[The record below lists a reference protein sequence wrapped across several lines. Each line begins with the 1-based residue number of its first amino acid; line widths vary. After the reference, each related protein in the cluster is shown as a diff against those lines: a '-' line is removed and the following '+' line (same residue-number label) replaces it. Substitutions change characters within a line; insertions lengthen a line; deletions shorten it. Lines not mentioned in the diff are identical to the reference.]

1 MKRFYLLH
9 HLDYVQIPT
18 GQDEQAFA
26 NSILGRVVLDY
37 REPGRNY
44 VTITRTSENA
54 AVLAS
59 NSHAF
64 DKLGEAVSKAKSLK
78 LKLTVQKIL
87 GFEEEATKAGDRQ
100 VKAGTVTYHFFVSDD
115 AIDQVRRDAKVKE
128 KLQTWLARGGSRVW
142 LIVGFIMART
152 ADTSD
157 GARATHASKAS
168 VDPAAA
174 FQDVSVN
181 IEASRESKQ
190 GQHGDAKLS
199 KLSVVAVRYM
209 CLQRPYLSRGPA
221 ITTKLKSGPADF
233 SADKPDPKS
242 DDWVADVVDGS
253 ITDILRDSDELD
265 HEDFGDVSFAFD
277 ADDDGDYDEDDED
290 DEDGNEDEDEDEDEA
305 FD

>member
-1 MKRFYLLH
+1 MRRFYLLH
-9 HLDYVQIPT
+9 HLDYVQLPT
-18 GQDEQAFA
+18 GQDEQAFV

-64 DKLGEAVSKAKSLK
+64 DRLGEAVSKSKSLK

-115 AIDQVRRDAKVKE
+115 AIDQVRGDAKVKQ

-142 LIVGFIMART
+142 LIAGFIMART

-157 GARATHASKAS
+157 GDQASHASKAS

-174 FQDVSVN
+174 LQDVSVN
-181 IEASRESKQ
+181 VEASRESRQ
-190 GQHGDAKLS
+190 GQHGDATLS
-199 KLSVVAVRYM
+199 KLSVVAVRYL

-221 ITTKLKSGPADF
+221 VTTKLKSGPADF

-277 ADDDGDYDEDDED
+277 ADDEDYDED
-290 DEDGNEDEDEDEDEA
+290 EDGDTDEGEDEA

>member
-18 GQDEQAFA
+18 GEDEQVFV

-44 VTITRTSENA
+44 VTITRTPETA

-64 DKLGEAVSKAKSLK
+64 DQLREAVSKSKSLK

-100 VKAGTVTYHFFVSDD
+100 VKAATVTYHFFVSDD
-115 AIDQVRRDAKVKE
+115 AIDQVRRDARVKE

-142 LIVGFIMART
+142 LITGFIMART

-157 GARATHASKAS
+157 GVQATHASKAS

-174 FQDVSVN
+174 LQDVSVN
-181 IEASRESKQ
+181 VEASRESKQ

-221 ITTKLKSGPADF
+221 VTTKLKSGPADF
-233 SADKPDPKS
+233 SAEKPDPKS

-253 ITDILRDSDELD
+253 ITDILKDSDELD

-277 ADDDGDYDEDDED
+277 ADDDEDYDEVD
-290 DEDGNEDEDEDEDEA
+290 EDEDEDEDET

>member
-9 HLDYVQIPT
+9 HLDYVQIPAV
-18 GQDEQAFA
+18 QDEQAFV
-26 NSILGRVVLDY
+26 NSILGRVVMDY

-44 VTITRTSENA
+44 VTITRTSDNA

-64 DKLGEAVSKAKSLK
+64 DRLGEAVSKSKSLK

-115 AIDQVRRDAKVKE
+115 AIDQIRRDAKVKQ

-142 LIVGFIMART
+142 LIAGFIMART

-157 GARATHASKAS
+157 GDQASHASKAS

-174 FQDVSVN
+174 LQDVSVN
-181 IEASRESKQ
+181 VEVSRESKQ
-190 GQHGDAKLS
+190 GQHGDATLS
-199 KLSVVAVRYM
+199 KLSVVAVRYL

-221 ITTKLKSGPADF
+221 VTTKLKSGPADF

-253 ITDILRDSDELD
+253 ITDILKDSDELD

-277 ADDDGDYDEDDED
+277 ADDEDYDEDE
-290 DEDGNEDEDEDEDEA
+290 DEDGDIDEGEDEDEDEA

>member
-9 HLDYVQIPT
+9 HLDYVQIPA
-18 GQDEQAFA
+18 GEDEQAFV

-44 VTITRTSENA
+44 VTIARTSENA

-64 DKLGEAVSKAKSLK
+64 DKLGEAVSKSKSLK
-78 LKLTVQKIL
+78 LKLTAQKIF
-87 GFEEEATKAGDRQ
+87 GFEEEASKAGDRE

-157 GARATHASKAS
+157 GARVSHTSKAS

-174 FQDVSVN
+174 LQDVSVN
-181 IEASRESKQ
+181 IEASRESKE

-209 CLQRPYLSRGPA
+209 CLQRPYLSRGPTV
-221 ITTKLKSGPADF
+221 TTKLKSGPADF
-233 SADKPDPKS
+233 SADKPNAKS
-242 DDWVADVVDGS
+242 EDWVADVVDGS
-253 ITDILRDSDELD
+253 ITDILKDSDELD

-277 ADDDGDYDEDDED
+277 ADDDED
-290 DEDGNEDEDEDEDEA
+290 DEDGDEDDDEGYEDEDED
-305 FD
+305 

>member
-18 GQDEQAFA
+18 GEDEQTFV
-26 NSILGRVVLDY
+26 NSILGRVVMDY

-44 VTITRTSENA
+44 VTIARTPENT

-64 DKLGEAVSKAKSLK
+64 DKLGEAVSNSKSLK
-78 LKLTVQKIL
+78 LKLTVQKIF
-87 GFEEEATKAGDRQ
+87 GFEEEATKTGDRQ

-115 AIDQVRRDAKVKE
+115 AIEQVRRDAKVKE

-157 GARATHASKAS
+157 GVQATHTSKAN

-181 IEASRESKQ
+181 IEASRESKE

-209 CLQRPYLSRGPA
+209 CLQRPYLSRGPE

-233 SADKPDPKS
+233 SADGPGQKS
-242 DDWVADVVDGS
+242 DDWMAEVVEGS
-253 ITDILRDSDELD
+253 ITDILKDSDELD
-265 HEDFGDVSFAFD
+265 HEDFGDISFAFD
-277 ADDDGDYDEDDED
+277 ADDDEGYDEE
-290 DEDGNEDEDEDEDEA
+290 DEDGYEDEDEDEDEDEA
-305 FD
+305 ID

>member
-18 GQDEQAFA
+18 GEDEQTFV
-26 NSILGRVVLDY
+26 NSILGRVVMDY

-44 VTITRTSENA
+44 VTVARTPENR

-59 NSHAF
+59 NNHAF
-64 DKLGEAVSKAKSLK
+64 DKLGEAVSKSKSLK
-78 LKLTVQKIL
+78 LKLTIQKII
-87 GFEEEATKAGDRQ
+87 GFEEEATKTGDRQ

-115 AIDQVRRDAKVKE
+115 AIEQVRRDARVKE

-157 GARATHASKAS
+157 GAQATHTSKAN

-181 IEASRESKQ
+181 IEASRGSKQ

-199 KLSVVAVRYM
+199 KLSVVAVRYK
-209 CLQRPYLSRGPA
+209 CLQRPYLSRGPE

-233 SADKPDPKS
+233 SADEPDQKS
-242 DDWVADVVDGS
+242 DGWVADVVDGS
-253 ITDILRDSDELD
+253 ITDILKDSDELD
-265 HEDFGDVSFAFD
+265 HEDFGDISFAFD
-277 ADDDGDYDEDDED
+277 ADDDEDYDEGDEG
-290 DEDGNEDEDEDEDEA
+290 EYEDESDDAALD
-305 FD
+305 

>member
-18 GQDEQAFA
+18 GEDEQAFV

-44 VTITRTSENA
+44 VTIARAPETA

-64 DKLGEAVSKAKSLK
+64 DKLGEAVSKSKSLK

-87 GFEEEATKAGDRQ
+87 GFEEETTKTGDRQ

-115 AIDQVRRDAKVKE
+115 AIEQVRRDAKVKE
-128 KLQTWLARGGSRVW
+128 RLQTWLARGGSRVW

-157 GARATHASKAS
+157 GAQVSHASKAS

-174 FQDVSVN
+174 LQDVSVN
-181 IEASRESKQ
+181 VEASRESQQ
-190 GQHGDAKLS
+190 GQHGDATLS
-199 KLSVVAVRYM
+199 KLSVVAVRYV

-242 DDWVADVVDGS
+242 DDWVADVVDGT
-253 ITDILRDSDELD
+253 ITDILKDSDELD

-277 ADDDGDYDEDDED
+277 ADDDEDYDEDD
-290 DEDGNEDEDEDEDEA
+290 DEDEDEGEDEA

>member
-9 HLDYVQIPT
+9 HLDYVQIPP
-18 GQDEQAFA
+18 GEDEQAFV
-26 NSILGRVVLDY
+26 NSILGRVVMDY

-44 VTITRTSENA
+44 VTITGTSKNA

-64 DKLGEAVSKAKSLK
+64 DKLGEAVSKSKSLK

-87 GFEEEATKAGDRQ
+87 GFEEEAAKAGDRQ

-128 KLQTWLARGGSRVW
+128 RLQTWLARGGSRVW

-152 ADTSD
+152 ADTTD
-157 GARATHASKAS
+157 GDQATHTSKAS

-174 FQDVSVN
+174 LQDISVN
-181 IEASRESKQ
+181 VEASRESKE
-190 GQHGDAKLS
+190 GQRGDAKLS

-221 ITTKLKSGPADF
+221 VTTKLKSGPADF

-253 ITDILRDSDELD
+253 ITDILQDSDELD

-277 ADDDGDYDEDDED
+277 AEDDED
-290 DEDGNEDEDEDEDEA
+290 YDEEDEDEEEDEEGDEDEGEDEA
-305 FD
+305 F